1 MTFTAADHCTER
13 EVGSSWEDCTFA
25 AMLETLRLALPN
37 GRSIPATITEV
48 NRFRAATG
56 LPDAHKGVNLEFTI
70 PAAKRLYGLT
80 DNAYVLTKDWY
91 VLASLLED
99 PNVVAAVTG
108 LMGAFPSTVE
118 RWDVY
123 VGPHCV
129 AKHGLRVLCDP
140 LAPHGTYKG
149 EEVNLSGWRTFFT
162 GLAGSQ
168 AFVMRI
174 PGGSGMPINTSGYGT
189 TSKKVA
195 VVKAVVPILD
205 ESGTTI
211 GTTKIGARLVA
222 IGIQSGKIACL
233 FSSGT
238 PWPDHVA
245 RPTVLFVAASAV
257 TLEDAPIAT
266 SDVPPDATSVNPHT
280 FTFTVDNA
288 TKYSETF

>member
-13 EVGSSWEDCTFA
+13 EVGSGWEDCTFA

-37 GRSIPATITEV
+37 GRAIPATITEV

-56 LPDAHKGVNLEFTI
+56 LPDAHKGVTIEFTI

-80 DNAYVLTKDWY
+80 DADFTLTRDWN
-91 VLASLLED
+91 VLASFLED
-99 PNVVAAVTG
+99 PSVVAAVTG

-118 RWDVY
+118 RWDTY
-123 VGPHCV
+123 TGPHCV
-129 AKHGLRVLCDP
+129 AKHDVRVLCDP
-140 LAPHGTYKG
+140 LAPHGTYRG
-149 EEVNLSGWRTFFT
+149 EEVNLSGWKAFFT
-162 GLAGSQ
+162 SLAGSQ
-168 AFVMRI
+168 AFVMRT
-174 PGGSGMPINTSGYGT
+174 GGSVPINTSGYHV
-189 TSKKVA
+189 TSAKIA
-195 VVKAVVPILD
+195 VVKAVTPILD
-205 ESGTTI
+205 ETGRTI
-211 GTTKIGARLVA
+211 GTTKIGDGYVA

-266 SDVPPDATSVNPHT
+266 SIVPPTLATPGNPHT